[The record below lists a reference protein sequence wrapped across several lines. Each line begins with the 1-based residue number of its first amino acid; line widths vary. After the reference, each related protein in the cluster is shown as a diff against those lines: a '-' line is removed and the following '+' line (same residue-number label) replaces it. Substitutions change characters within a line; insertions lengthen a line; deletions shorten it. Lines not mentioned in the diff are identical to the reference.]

1 LRFSL
6 LRGVIHGPDSGPCRV
21 IRWCT
26 LVCVSNR
33 DAWVVLISG
42 RPSFVALIRDR
53 VTWFG
58 DAHCSVSLVRA
69 HGSRSSG
76 RPLWVVRVGFCPRVV
91 GGGGLLSLL
100 DVIRSSDARL
110 CHVVQEYACSVSLV
124 CVCVSCTFPVAHSG
138 SANSGSAPQS
148 VSGVGGVAAP
158 RWCHS

>member
-1 LRFSL
+1 MRFSP

-21 IRWCT
+21 VRWCT

-33 DAWVVLISG
+33 GAWVVLISG

-53 VTWFG
+53 VIWFG

-69 HGSRSSG
+69 HGSCSCPVAHSG
-76 RPLWVVRVGFCPRVV
+76 SRVGFCPIVV

-110 CHVVQEYACSVSLV
+110 CRVVQEYACSVSLI

-138 SANSGSAPQS
+138 SANSGSAPQL